1 MAGAGQISQLYSQL
15 SAIHSIKSTK
25 MKPVNATLRAVI
37 IALLPFLAEAQT
49 VVPLTPDHWEFND
62 HPERPGPKEHVQEEY
77 LGQPSLR
84 LRGTDATLKEVSFTN
99 GIIEYDAA
107 FPPDRGGIGIAFRL
121 QDDKN
126 SEWFYVRP
134 HQSGN
139 PDAVQYMPLTG
150 GLDSWQLY
158 HGEGYSAAVPL
169 THNQWM
175 HFRLV
180 VGGNQMEVYIND
192 MAKPALFVPELKR
205 PVRAGKLSLFGAA
218 HFANFRYTPLDK
230 PVLVSVAQPL
240 PPAPAGTITA
250 WQVSDAFP
258 EKSLEEVLT
267 LTPAHKK
274 GRQWQTLSAE
284 PTGLVN
290 LATGPEWSEQANT
303 TFARVVIVSDKAQ
316 TKKLRLG
323 FSDRARVYLNDQ
335 VLYAGYDAFRSRDY
349 RFLGTVGYWDEV
361 YLPLRKGR
369 NELWVA
375 VSEEFGGWGIRAAFA
390 DPAGVKVE
398 QP

>member
-1 MAGAGQISQLYSQL
+1 MEDTGQIIQLYPQL
-15 SAIHSIKSTK
+15 AAIHSTKSTK
-25 MKPVNATLRAVI
+25 MKPLNATLRAVI

-49 VVPLTPDHWEFND
+49 VVPMTPDHWEFID
-62 HPERPGPKEHVQEEY
+62 YFEGTGPKEHVQEEY
-77 LGQPSLR
+77 LGRPSLR
-84 LRGTDATLKEVSFTN
+84 LRGNNATLKQVSFTN

-107 FPPDRGGIGIAFRL
+107 FPPDRGGIGIAFRM
-121 QDDKN
+121 QDGKN
-126 SEWFYVRP
+126 SEWFYVRA

-150 GLDSWQLY
+150 GVDSWQLY
-158 HGEGYSAAVPL
+158 HGEGYSAAVNL

-180 VGGNQMEVYIND
+180 VSGSQMEVYIND
-192 MAKPALFVPELKR
+192 MNKPALFVPELKR
-205 PVRAGKLSLFGAA
+205 PVTPGKLSLFGAA

-230 PVLVSVAQPL
+230 PAIISVAKPL

-274 GRQWQTLSAE
+274 GRQWQTLPAE
-284 PTGLVN
+284 PTGVVN
-290 LATGPEWSEQANT
+290 LAVGPQWTKEANT
-303 TFARVVIVSDKAQ
+303 TFARVVIVSEEAQ

-335 VLYAGYDAFRSRDY
+335 ILYAGRDEFRSRDY

-375 VSEEFGGWGIRAAFA
+375 VSEEFGGWGIRGALS
-390 DPAGVKVE
+390 DPVGVTVE
-398 QP
+398 